1 MNMYINK
8 YFLSKKENIALK
20 KYKSF
25 EHKTIENQHIYFLNV
40 KKYIN
45 KKHGNIKQFTASNL
59 YNKSITNYKDL

>member
-1 MNMYINK
+1 MK
-8 YFLSKKENIALK
+8 NIALK

-25 EHKTIENQHIYFLNV
+25 EYKNNRKLAHNLKNKL
-40 KKYIN
+40 

>member
-1 MNMYINK
+1 MNINK
-8 YFLSKKENIALK
+8 YFLLKNENIALK

-25 EHKTIENQHIYFLNV
+25 EHKTIENQHIFYSNI

-59 YNKSITNYKDL
+59 YNKSITNYKDF